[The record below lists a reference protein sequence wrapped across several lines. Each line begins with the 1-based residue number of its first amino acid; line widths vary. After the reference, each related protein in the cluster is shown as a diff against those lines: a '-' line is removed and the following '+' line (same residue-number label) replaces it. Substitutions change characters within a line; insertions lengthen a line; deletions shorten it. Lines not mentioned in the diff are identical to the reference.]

1 MAETDSRDEV
11 IDIQKI
17 SEEVKFF
24 ERARMIIQAVKDIQ
38 KTLYQLV
45 FISTSQN
52 PLRDEADKLIKQM
65 IELKLVSVEEVQKAV
80 EDVQRWR
87 RMFLDKIMQ

>member
-1 MAETDSRDEV
+1 MAETDNRDEV

>member
-1 MAETDSRDEV
+1 MEETDSRDEV

>member
-1 MAETDSRDEV
+1 MEETDSRDEV

-52 PLRDEADKLIKQM
+52 PLREEADKLIKQM